1 MSILWNGSFGLH
13 VIYDSG
19 MADDVDTRKYTSV
32 YALTLDDGIVL
43 WCSRLQ
49 RIVKLHMIE
58 PEYMLVTEA
67 SKEAILLVFIKHID
81 VRYYFIREVIDGC
94 ISLQYYRESY
104 RRSHKVP
111 LKGTKSTLS

>member
-49 RIVKLHMIE
+49 RIVASLTIEAHYNSQLRLPKNHM
-58 PEYMLVTEA
+58 VCT
-67 SKEAILLVFIKHID
+67 SLL
-81 VRYYFIREVIDGC
+81 
-94 ISLQYYRESY
+94 
-104 RRSHKVP
+104 
-111 LKGTKSTLS
+111 